1 MTTKVWGPHDE
12 RKQIPGDSG
21 EKTTITKNRIDQR
34 KGKRRVRARKRRSKK
49 RRRGR
54 SVRSGEEKGG
64 KTREW
69 RKGSRERE
77 AKGGRRRGH
86 SARMTDGEE
95 ERRRS

>member
-1 MTTKVWGPHDE
+1 M
-12 RKQIPGDSG
+12 
-21 EKTTITKNRIDQR
+21 KND
-34 KGKRRVRARKRRSKK
+34 GRR
-49 RRRGR
+49 R